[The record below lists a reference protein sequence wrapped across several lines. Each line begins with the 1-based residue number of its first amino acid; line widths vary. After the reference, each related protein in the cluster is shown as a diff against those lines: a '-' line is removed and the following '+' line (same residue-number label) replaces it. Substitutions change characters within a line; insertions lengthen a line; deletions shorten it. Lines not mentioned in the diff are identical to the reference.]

1 MENNPTEASKHIA
14 KDLLSKAHPP
24 DIASTTF
31 TEKVL
36 HKSLFLRPTSPDPTS
51 QDARAQRRLQR
62 LRKAERKK
70 RRQKP
75 KPLSAKEKRMSG
87 IYDIPKEQ
95 QKHAIYVP
103 LHKMWVQYM
112 WEVLEIE
119 EGKRTFVTAQG
130 AGSKLVSADYH
141 GAELTVVRSRC
152 VGMVGLK
159 GIVVKDTK
167 FTFQIIT
174 ARNQLKSGFM
184 EMNPSNYNYNNHT
197 LAIPKKHTVFRFE
210 IPQPS
215 QPSDDNTETLLE
227 NRKKSNEDAQLPALE
242 FELYGSQFEHRAT
255 DRATKKFKQ
264 RYMPDL

>member
-1 MENNPTEASKHIA
+1 MENISVEASKHIA

-24 DIASTTF
+24 DVASTIF
-31 TEKVL
+31 TEKVV
-36 HKSLFLRPTSPDPTS
+36 HKSLFLRPTSPDPKS
-51 QDARAQRRLQR
+51 QDARAQRRVQR
-62 LRKAERKK
+62 LRKEERRK

-75 KPLSAKEKRMSG
+75 KPLSAREKRMNN
-87 IYDIPKEQ
+87 IYEIPKEQ
-95 QKHAIYVP
+95 QKYAIYVP
-103 LHKMWVQYM
+103 LHNMWVQYM
-112 WEVLEIE
+112 WEVLGIE
-119 EGKRTFVTAQG
+119 EDRKPFVTAQG

-152 VGMVGLK
+152 AGMVGLK

-174 ARNQLKSGFM
+174 ARNQLR
-184 EMNPSNYNYNNHT
+184 T
-197 LAIPKKHTVFRFE
+197 IPKKHTVFRFE

-215 QPSDDNTETLLE
+215 QPSNDKVGTVSEKQNSDNT
-227 NRKKSNEDAQLPALE
+227 QLSALQ

>member
-1 MENNPTEASKHIA
+1 MENVSAEASRHIA
-14 KDLLSKAHPP
+14 KDLLSKAHSSET
-24 DIASTTF
+24 ASTLF
-31 TEKVL
+31 ADKVL

-62 LRKAERKK
+62 LRKAEHRK
-70 RRQKP
+70 RRQKA
-75 KPLSAKEKRMSG
+75 KPLSAKEKRISG

-95 QKHAIYVP
+95 QKYAIYVP
-103 LHKMWVQYM
+103 LHKMWEGYM
-112 WEVLEIE
+112 WEVLGIE
-119 EGKRTFVTAQG
+119 EGKMPFITAQG
-130 AGSKLVSADYH
+130 AGSKLASADYH

-174 ARNQLKSGFM
+174 VKDALKSIGSNMTFM
-184 EMNPSNYNYNNHT
+184 SCIHAYQA
-197 LAIPKKHTVFRFE
+197 LAVPKKHTVFRFE

-215 QPSDDNTETLLE
+215 SSEKEDTQIPSL
-227 NRKKSNEDAQLPALE
+227 Q
-242 FELYGSQFEHRAT
+242 FELHGSQFEHRAT

-264 RYMPDL
+264 RPMPDL

>member
-1 MENNPTEASKHIA
+1 MMDNEASKHIA

-24 DIASTTF
+24 DIASTIF

-62 LRKAERKK
+62 LRKAEQKK

-75 KPLSAKEKRMSG
+75 KPLSAKEKRISG

-95 QKHAIYVP
+95 QKYAIYVP
-103 LHKMWVQYM
+103 LHRMWVQYM
-112 WEVLEIE
+112 WEVLGIE
-119 EGKRTFVTAQG
+119 EGKNPFVTAQG
-130 AGSKLVSADYH
+130 AGSKLASADYH

-167 FTFQIIT
+167 FTFQIII
-174 ARNQLKSGFM
+174 AKNQLRSEFM
-184 EMNPSNYNYNNHT
+184 EMYSSDCIYINHT
-197 LAIPKKHTVFRFE
+197 SAIPKKHTVFRFE

-215 QPSDDNTETLLE
+215 QPSQPSDNKLETVLEKQSHDDT
-227 NRKKSNEDAQLPALE
+227 QLPALQ